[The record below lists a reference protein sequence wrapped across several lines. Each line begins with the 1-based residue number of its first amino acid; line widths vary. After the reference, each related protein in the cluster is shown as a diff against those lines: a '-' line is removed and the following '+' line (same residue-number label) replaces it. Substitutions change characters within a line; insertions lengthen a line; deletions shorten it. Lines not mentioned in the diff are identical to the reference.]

1 MGCFIRKKKD
11 GPNEY
16 FYEVTTTY
24 DPSIKKSR
32 QKVKYLGKNIDGKPT
47 RVRTCVPRRS
57 YNYGELVPAQNAMSM
72 LGINEMLTGILS
84 ENDSQA
90 LQAFALNRVLRPVPS
105 HLLESW
111 YESTILCKT
120 NPSLGLKSQQ
130 VSMLLDRIGDSSVP
144 DLFMDR
150 MAKRHGIG
158 SSLVF
163 DITSLTSS
171 SQSSQQIGLL
181 EYGHNR
187 ENNGLEQVN
196 LGLVVDKKNGLPL
209 MYDLYSGSIVDVV
222 TLVNTLRRIRARGI
236 TGYCLVLDRGFYSKN
251 NLREMIREKVSFII
265 PGTLKVKNVREL
277 ITGNRDIRSPRYL
290 QKYDNKTMY
299 VKQVKLS
306 VEDMTLDGY
315 LYYDPA
321 RERQEKEKFMGRLYD
336 TRVKLENKEL
346 DQDSRPRD
354 VFESIAGNMKPYLKY
369 NVTGDHFQ
377 VEVRSNSVSR
387 HVNKL
392 GRFALLYHGVSPG
405 WDECLAY
412 YREKDIVE
420 KAFKTIKT
428 DVQLKPLNVKK
439 TSTLRGL
446 VFACFIALI
455 TRMRLLRLLKE
466 KELLPAYTMES
477 LFLELEKIKKV
488 ELENGELVTTEL
500 TKKQKDILK
509 ALNLQT

>member
-1 MGCFIRKKKD
+1 MGSFIRKKKD
-11 GPNEY
+11 GKNEY

-24 DPSIKKSR
+24 DPSIKRSR
-32 QKVKYLGKNIDGKPT
+32 QKVKYLGKNIDGKPA

-57 YNYGELVPAQNAMSM
+57 YNYGELVPIQNVMNT
-72 LGINEMLTGILS
+72 LGIGEMLAGLLS
-84 ENDSQA
+84 ENDCQA
-90 LQAFALNRVLRPVPS
+90 LQVFALNRVLRPVPS

-120 NPSLGLKSQQ
+120 SPDLGLKSQQ
-130 VSMLLDRIGDSSVP
+130 VSALLDRIGGSSVP

-150 MAKRHGIG
+150 MAKKHGVG

-163 DITSLTSS
+163 DITSLSS
-171 SQSSQQIGLL
+171 SSQQIELL

-251 NLREMIREKVSFII
+251 NLREMIREKASFII
-265 PGTLKVKNVREL
+265 PGTLKVKNVKEL
-277 ITGNRDIRSPRYL
+277 ITRNRDIRSPRYL
-290 QKYDNKTMY
+290 QKYDGKTMY
-299 VKQVKLS
+299 VKPIRLAL
-306 VEDMTLDGY
+306 EDMTLDGY
-315 LYYDPA
+315 LYYDPT
-321 RERQEKEKFMGRLYD
+321 REQQEKEKFMGRLYD

-346 DQDSRPRD
+346 DQDMNPRD
-354 VFESIAGNMKPYLKY
+354 VYESIAGNMKPYLKY
-369 NVTGDHFQ
+369 KVTGVHFQ
-377 VEVRSNSVSR
+377 AEVRSNAVSR

-392 GRFALLYHGVSPG
+392 GRFVLLYHGVSPG

-412 YREKDIVE
+412 YREKDVVE
-420 KAFKTIKT
+420 KAFKTIKS
-428 DVQLKPLNVKK
+428 DVRLKPLNVKK
-439 TSTLRGL
+439 TGTLRGL

-466 KELLPAYTMES
+466 KGLLPAYTMES
-477 LFLELEKIKKV
+477 LFLELEKIKKI

-509 ALNLQT
+509 ALNLQA

>member
-1 MGCFIRKKKD
+1 MRKKRD
-11 GPNEY
+11 GKNEY

-47 RVRTCVPRRS
+47 KVRTCVPRKS
-57 YNYGELVPAQNAMSM
+57 YNYGELIPAQNAMSM
-72 LGINEMLTGILS
+72 LSINEMLTGLLS
-84 ENDSQA
+84 ENDSHA

-120 NPSLGLKSQQ
+120 YPDLGLKSQQ
-130 VSMLLDRIGDSSVP
+130 VSALLDRIGEGSVP

-150 MAKRHGIG
+150 MAKRHGVG

-163 DITSLTSS
+163 DITSLSS
-171 SQSSQQIGLL
+171 SSQQIELL

-187 ENNGLEQVN
+187 EHNGLEQVN

-222 TLVNTLRRIRARGI
+222 TLVNTLKKIRARGI
-236 TGYCLVLDRGFYSKN
+236 TGYCLVLDRRFYSKN
-251 NLREMIREKVSFII
+251 NLREMTREKASFII
-265 PGTLKVKNVREL
+265 PGTLRVKNVREL
-277 ITGNRDIRSPRYL
+277 ITGNRDIMSPRYL
-290 QKYDNKTMY
+290 QKYDGRTMY
-299 VKQVKLS
+299 VKPVKLA
-306 VEDMTLDGY
+306 VENMTLDGC
-315 LYYDPA
+315 LYYDPTM
-321 RERQEKEKFMGRLYD
+321 EQLEKEKFMGRLYD

-346 DQDSRPRD
+346 DRDAKPQD
-354 VFESIAGNMKPYLKY
+354 VYENIARNMKPFLKY
-369 NVTGDHFQ
+369 KVNGDRFQ
-377 VEVRSNSVSR
+377 VEVRNNIVSR
-387 HVNKL
+387 HVNRM
-392 GRFALLYHGVSPG
+392 GRFVLLYNGVSPG
-405 WDECLAY
+405 WDDCLAY

-428 DVQLKPLNVKK
+428 DIQLKPLNVKK

-455 TRMRLLRLLKE
+455 VRMRLLRLLKE
-466 KELLPAYTMES
+466 KGLLPAYTLES
-477 LFLELEKIKKV
+477 LFMELEKIKKV
-488 ELENGELVTTEL
+488 ELENGEFITTEP

-509 ALNLQT
+509 ALNLQL